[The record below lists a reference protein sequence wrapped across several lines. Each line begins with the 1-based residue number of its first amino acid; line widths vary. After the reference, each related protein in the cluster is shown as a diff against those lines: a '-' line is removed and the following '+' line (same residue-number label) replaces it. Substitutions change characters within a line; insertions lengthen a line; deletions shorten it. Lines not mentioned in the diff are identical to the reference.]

1 MNRLVTIPIMENHIN
16 HSVISV
22 AIVDDDDDVR
32 NGLNWMIDNADGFR
46 CIGMYTNAQDVL
58 DNLADPL
65 PDVLLMDIGLPGM
78 SGIECVRELKK
89 IYPHL
94 KIVMQTV
101 YSDDDKIFE
110 SLRAGAVGYILKKS
124 PILKVLQ
131 AISDANEGGA
141 PMSGEVARRVL
152 NFFQEPV
159 EDNEIASLSM
169 REHEVLEALIEGRS
183 YKAISEKLF
192 LSVHT
197 VRFHV
202 HHIYEKLHV
211 RSRAEFMAKVMAHK
225 KLR

>member
-1 MNRLVTIPIMENHIN
+1 MEECVNN
-16 HSVISV
+16 SVISV
-22 AIVDDDDDVR
+22 AIVDDDDEVR
-32 NGLNWMIDNADGFR
+32 NGLNWMIDHADGFR
-46 CIGMYTNAQDVL
+46 CIGVYESAQDVIEH
-58 DNLADPL
+58 LAEPL

-89 IYPHL
+89 SYPHL

-152 NFFQEPV
+152 AYFQTPADDDEM
-159 EDNEIASLSM
+159 ASLSS

-183 YKAISEKLF
+183 YKAISEKLY

-225 KLR
+225 NHH

>member
-1 MNRLVTIPIMENHIN
+1 MENHIN

>member
-1 MNRLVTIPIMENHIN
+1 MLPMESNAN
-16 HSVISV
+16 STTISV
-22 AIVDDDDDVR
+22 AVVDDDEEVR
-32 NGLNWMIDNADGFR
+32 NGLSWMVNHADGFR
-46 CIGMYTNAQDVL
+46 CVAVFESGQDAL
-58 DNLADPL
+58 DHFPEPL
-65 PDVLLMDIGLPGM
+65 PDVVLMDIGLPGM

-89 IYPHL
+89 RHPAIR
-94 KIVMQTV
+94 IVMQTV

-131 AISDANEGGA
+131 AITDAYEGGV

-152 NFFQEPV
+152 AFFQTPAP
-159 EDNEIASLSM
+159 EDDMANLSQ
-169 REHEVLEALIEGRS
+169 REREVLDELIEGKS
-183 YKAISEKLF
+183 YKTISDTLF

-211 RSRAEFMAKVMAHK
+211 RSRAEFMARMMDRR
-225 KLR
+225 LPR